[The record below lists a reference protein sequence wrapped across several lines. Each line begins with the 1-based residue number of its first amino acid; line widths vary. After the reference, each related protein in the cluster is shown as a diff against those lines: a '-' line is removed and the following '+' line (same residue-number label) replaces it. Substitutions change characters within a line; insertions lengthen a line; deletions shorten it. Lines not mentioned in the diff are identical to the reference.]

1 MNNDDQD
8 DWDEDDWDE
17 DSISDDEVEQIVQTA
32 IGDLLNIA
40 AGVAELQ
47 LTLEAAEDIYAM
59 CDLVAEYHGIER
71 AEIETIDNGDGSFT
85 TRPVVAST
93 LEPTTTAYTGHVRNH
108 GKLKFRVIDKNTR
121 SDFDDDDDE

>member
-1 MNNDDQD
+1 MNNNDED

-17 DSISDDEVEQIVQTA
+17 DSISDEHVEQIVQAA

-47 LTLEAAEDIYAM
+47 ISDEAAEDIYVM

-85 TRPVVAST
+85 TRPVAAST
-93 LEPTTTAYTGHVRNH
+93 PLSSTASYTGHVRNR

-121 SDFDDDDDE
+121 TDFDDDDDE